1 MTKQT
6 EWRTWNLKGLK
17 VTQLRFDY
25 RFHVDMWSLQREL
38 HVAFGTQLTWHSPT
52 GEEQVFDPE
61 QVASLCPLLL
71 LLHRPMAEFAAS
83 DEGRCVLK
91 FEDGTELR
99 SEPHKSY
106 EAWESHGS
114 DDLEDAS
121 MLCGVGGG
129 SPWG

>member
-6 EWRTWNLKGLK
+6 EWRTWNLIGLK

-25 RFHVDMWSLQREL
+25 GFHVDMWSLQRGL
-38 HVAFGTQLTWHSPT
+38 RITFGTQLTLRLTT
-52 GEEQVFDPE
+52 GEEQLFDPE
-61 QVASLCPLLL
+61 QVESLCPLLS
-71 LLHRPMAEFAAS
+71 LLHCPVAEFAAS
-83 DEGRCVLK
+83 IEGKCALR

-99 SEPHKSY
+99 SEPHESY
-106 EAWESHGS
+106 EAWESQGS

-121 MLCGVGGG
+121 LLCGVGGG